1 MKNRSRYEVIAAI
14 LKSVNKE
21 ETRTKIMYKAMLSN
35 DQCKL
40 YLDSLIKSGLVHE
53 VSNGEKILYRITP
66 KGSRFLAYYDQMK
79 ELLPVGIEENLADEY
94 YHLSTSSP
102 DHTTG
107 FKLISECLSNTREN
121 KLD

>member
-14 LKSVNKE
+14 LKSVSKE

-40 YLDSLIKSGLVHE
+40 YLDSLIKSGLVQE
-53 VSNGEKILYRITP
+53 VNSGDKMFYKITI
-66 KGSRFLAYYDQMK
+66 KGNRFLSYYDQMK

-94 YHLSTSSP
+94 YHLST
-102 DHTTG
+102 
-107 FKLISECLSNTREN
+107 
-121 KLD
+121 

>member
-14 LKSVNKE
+14 LKSVHKE

-53 VSNGEKILYRITP
+53 VSNGEKILYRITQ
-66 KGSRFLAYYDQMK
+66 KGSRFLSYYDQMK

-94 YHLSTSSP
+94 YHLST
-102 DHTTG
+102 
-107 FKLISECLSNTREN
+107 
-121 KLD
+121 

>member
-14 LKSVNKE
+14 LKSVTKE

-53 VSNGEKILYRITP
+53 ASNGDKTLYRITP
-66 KGSRFLAYYDQMK
+66 KGGKFMSYYDQMK

-94 YHLSTSSP
+94 YHLST
-102 DHTTG
+102 
-107 FKLISECLSNTREN
+107 
-121 KLD
+121 

>member
-40 YLDSLIKSGLVHE
+40 YLDSLIKSGLVQE
-53 VSNGEKILYRITP
+53 VNNSDKLLYKITA
-66 KGSRFLAYYDQMK
+66 KGGRFMAYYDQMK
-79 ELLPVGIEENLADEY
+79 ELLPVGIEENMADEY
-94 YHLSTSSP
+94 YHLST
-102 DHTTG
+102 
-107 FKLISECLSNTREN
+107 
-121 KLD
+121 